1 MIWVLKTILSSWQS
15 VLTDGVAGLDVDID
29 FGELLDDRGH
39 EDELVAIFG
48 PLRWEPVG
56 HHGRL
61 VLVGPVSYRTK

>member
-1 MIWVLKTILSSWQS
+1 MILSSLQS
-15 VLTDGVAGLDVDID
+15 VLTDDVAGVDVDVD

-48 PLRWEPVG
+48 PLRREPVG
-56 HHGRL
+56 HHRRL